1 MSKVYIK
8 EVGAIRVTPLPANLI
23 HTSATSFIF
32 LVLLWL
38 MNYGSFDLHI
48 QKMNTFKS
56 ICFYCSV
63 IDHSNFGH
71 VVNVA
76 TLNCIFKTRLSMVD
90 GLLVE
95 SWLEMHNIFLWHFFV
110 FYYIFFLMGKYQS
123 FFERIKNQICLIIK
137 TMQCPDRDL
146 HWQC

>member
-1 MSKVYIK
+1 MNHPVINVPDNLMSKVYIK
-8 EVGAIRVTPLPANLI
+8 EVGAIRVTPP
-23 HTSATSFIF
+23 TSQFDPYICYKFYF

-63 IDHSNFGH
+63 IDHSSFGH

-76 TLNCIFKTRLSMVD
+76 TLNCIFKTRLSMAD
-90 GLLVE
+90 GLLLE
-95 SWLEMHNIFLWHFFV
+95 SWSEIHKS
-110 FYYIFFLMGKYQS
+110 FFLIYYFILMN
-123 FFERIKNQICLIIK
+123 IL
-137 TMQCPDRDL
+137 
-146 HWQC
+146 

>member
-63 IDHSNFGH
+63 IDHSSFGH

-76 TLNCIFKTRLSMVD
+76 TLNCIFKTRLSMLD

-95 SWLEMHNIFLWHFFV
+95 SWSEMHKS
-110 FYYIFFLMGKYQS
+110 FFLIHIS
-123 FFERIKNQICLIIK
+123 FYFNEYYLVMEKVFKGSLALI
-137 TMQCPDRDL
+137 
-146 HWQC
+146 